1 MVVWLSF
8 RNNHTGRRFVMIKR
22 FGFCLALSLVAV
34 LSLSSAGFSESEITK
49 QFLEAY
55 DQKSAV
61 KMVEV
66 IKANKDKMPDEIKAL
81 VEEALAPGMTQEDR
95 DGKFFVADMMARAYK
110 DETGDVEVLK
120 FVKRKEFDS
129 KLGPPVRS
137 TPQGGVHIVEFPM
150 ATPDVKNI
158 FKPENIIIKAGDTV
172 RWVNNDE
179 QGHIFASMP
188 LIGIGGIFTPRI
200 EPGKS
205 WEYKFEKPGEYFYIC
220 FIHHGMIGKVTV
232 E

>member
-1 MVVWLSF
+1 MTSLG
-8 RNNHTGRRFVMIKR
+8 NNHAYRRLIMTTK
-22 FGFCLALSLVAV
+22 FGFSLALSLAAV
-34 LSLSSAGFSESEITK
+34 LFCASAGICESEITQ

-55 DQKSAV
+55 DQKSAL
-61 KMVEV
+61 KMAEV
-66 IKANKDKMPDEIKAL
+66 IKVNKDKVPAEITAL
-81 VEEALAPGMTQEDR
+81 VNEAMAPDISQEDR

-110 DETGDVEVLK
+110 DETGDVEILK

-129 KLGPPVRS
+129 KLGPAVRS
-137 TPQGGVHIVEFPM
+137 VAKDGVHIVEFPK
-150 ATPDVKNI
+150 ATEEAKNI
-158 FKPENIIIKAGDTV
+158 FKPDNIIIKAGETV

-188 LIGIGGIFTPRI
+188 VIGIGGIFSPKV

-205 WEYKFEKPGEYFYIC
+205 WDFKFEKPGEYFYIC

>member
-1 MVVWLSF
+1 MASLKH
-8 RNNHTGRRFVMIKR
+8 NHTDRRFVMIKR
-22 FGFCLALSLVAV
+22 FGFCVALSLAAV
-34 LSLSSAGFSESEITK
+34 LSLSSAGSCESEITK

-61 KMVEV
+61 KMAEV
-66 IKANKDKMPDEIKAL
+66 IKANKDKVPDEIKAL
-81 VEEALAPGMTQEDR
+81 VDEAMAPGMTQEDR

-110 DETGDVEVLK
+110 DETGDVEILK

-129 KLGPPVRS
+129 KLGPAVRS
-137 TPQGGVHIVEFPM
+137 TPKDGVHTVEFPM
-150 ATPDVKNI
+150 ATPEVKNV
-158 FKPENIIIKAGDTV
+158 FRPDNIIIKAGDTV

-188 LIGIGGIFTPRI
+188 LIGLGGIFSPRV

-205 WEYKFEKPGEYFYIC
+205 WDFKFEKPGEYFYIC

>member
-1 MVVWLSF
+1 MASL
-8 RNNHTGRRFVMIKR
+8 RNNHTDRRFVMIKR
-22 FGFCLALSLVAV
+22 FGFCVALSLAAV
-34 LSLSSAGFSESEITK
+34 LSLSSAGFCESEITK

-61 KMVEV
+61 KMAEV
-66 IKANKDKMPDEIKAL
+66 IKANKDKVPDEIKAL
-81 VEEALAPGMTQEDR
+81 VDEAMAPEMTQEDR

-129 KLGPPVRS
+129 KLGPQVRS
-137 TPQGGVHIVEFPM
+137 TPKDGVHIVEFPM
-150 ATPDVKNI
+150 ATPEVKNV
-158 FKPENIIIKAGDTV
+158 FRPDNIIIKAGETV

-188 LIGIGGIFTPRI
+188 LIGEGGIFSPRV

-205 WEYKFEKPGEYFYIC
+205 WDFKFEKPGEYFYIC

>member
-1 MVVWLSF
+1 MI
-8 RNNHTGRRFVMIKR
+8 RRFSL
-22 FGFCLALSLVAV
+22 CLALSLAA
-34 LSLSSAGFSESEITK
+34 SLLWSSAGFCESEITK
-49 QFLEAY
+49 QFLDAY

-61 KMVEV
+61 KMAEV
-66 IKANKDKMPDEIKAL
+66 IKANKDKIPDEIKAL
-81 VEEALAPGMTQEDR
+81 VDEAMAPGMTEEDK

-110 DETGDVEVLK
+110 DETGDVEILK

-137 TPQGGVHIVEFPM
+137 TAKDGVHMVEFPKPT
-150 ATPDVKNI
+150 AEVKNV
-158 FKPENIIIKAGDTV
+158 FVPDNIIIKAGETV

-179 QGHIFASMP
+179 QAHIFASMP

-205 WEYKFEKPGEYFYIC
+205 WEFKFEKPGEYFYIC